1 MIPAGS
7 FLLFGHNFS
16 TVWSRKNVDKS
27 GCLGYTVIWTFV
39 LFFGLGGGGSILDNK
54 PFIVKTHDVQLDA
67 EYREWIQELKQRY
80 QASQIKAA
88 VKVNSEQLLFNW
100 QLGRDLVIRRAEE
113 KWGKGVVE
121 QVSLDMQ
128 AAFPGTKGFGTS
140 NLWYM
145 KKWYQFYAENSETS
159 VSEKLQ
165 RLVGEIEGEK
175 LSQIA
180 VIPQKEK
187 LQQVVGELNFPTAFS
202 YVPWGH
208 HILIITK
215 CKSIEE
221 ALFYIQKTVEEG
233 WSRSTLDNCIRADYF
248 HATGNALTNFS
259 EKLPAP
265 QGDLAQELLKENY
278 DLGFISLPKKYDE
291 TALEDAIEQRMTR
304 FLLELGE
311 GWAFV
316 GRQKEI
322 VIAGKTR
329 RIDLLFYHIYLRCYV
344 VIELKTKAFDPEF
357 AGKLNFYVNS
367 VDQFIRRE
375 SDNQT
380 IGLLI
385 CKDMDRTE
393 VQLAFHGITTPMGV
407 ATYDNVRIKEIQEQ
421 LPTAEQIQAV
431 VAQAE
436 EDFMRRQSEE

>member
-1 MIPAGS
+1 M
-7 FLLFGHNFS
+7 
-16 TVWSRKNVDKS
+16 
-27 GCLGYTVIWTFV
+27 
-39 LFFGLGGGGSILDNK
+39 DNT
-54 PFIVKTHDVQLDA
+54 PFMVKTHDVHLDA
-67 EYREWIQELKQRY
+67 EYREWIQNVKQRY

-88 VKVNSEQLLFNW
+88 VKVNSEALLFNW
-100 QLGRDLVIRRAEE
+100 QLGRDLVICRAEE

-128 AAFPGTKGFGTS
+128 AAFPGAKGFS
-140 NLWYM
+140 ARNLWFM
-145 KKWYQFYAENSETS
+145 KQWYSFYALNMADRALLADLSSHIDVGSQKLKQVASEIQD
-159 VSEKLQ
+159 EKLKQ
-165 RLVGEIEGEK
+165 AD
-175 LSQIA
+175 S
-180 VIPQKEK
+180 
-187 LQQVVGELNFPTAFS
+187 ELAFPVAFA
-202 YVPWGH
+202 YVPWMH
-208 HILIITK
+208 HVLIMQK

-221 ALFYIQKTVEEG
+221 ALFYIQKTIEEG

-248 HATGNALTNFS
+248 HASGVALTNFS
-259 EKLPAP
+259 ERLPAP

-329 RIDLLFYHIYLRCYV
+329 KIDLLFYHIYLRCYV
-344 VIELKTKAFDPEF
+344 VIELKAKAFEPEF

-367 VDQFIRRE
+367 VDQFIRRN
-375 SDNQT
+375 SDNPT

-393 VQLAFHGITTPMGV
+393 VQLAFQGITTPMGV

-421 LPTAEQIQAV
+421 LPTTEQIKAV
-431 VAQAE
+431 IEAAE
-436 EDFMRRQSEE
+436 EDYYKQKKKEE